1 MSNKFLYLDFDGVLH
16 PNAVTKGQLFSLM
29 PTLTSVLINTDVR
42 VVISSSWRRYESL
55 EYLKSL
61 FSPQIRDFVIGCTE
75 DVKVDKWHRWY
86 EIKQHV
92 EKFNA
97 YDWMALDDAFEMF
110 PPNCENLI
118 LCDGS
123 KGLQKAQLELLKQWI
138 SA

>member
-1 MSNKFLYLDFDGVLH
+1 MSKKFLYLDFDGVLH

-29 PTLTSVLINTDVR
+29 PTLTPILINSEVR
-42 VVISSSWRRYESL
+42 IVISSSWRHYESF
-55 EYLKSL
+55 EYSKSL
-61 FSPQIRDFVIGCTE
+61 FPPQVRDLVIGCTE

-92 EKFNA
+92 EK
-97 YDWMALDDAFEMF
+97 YGIDEWMALDDSAEMF
-110 PPNCENLI
+110 PLHCENLI

-123 KGLQKAQLELLKQWI
+123 MGIQNIQLKLLKQWI